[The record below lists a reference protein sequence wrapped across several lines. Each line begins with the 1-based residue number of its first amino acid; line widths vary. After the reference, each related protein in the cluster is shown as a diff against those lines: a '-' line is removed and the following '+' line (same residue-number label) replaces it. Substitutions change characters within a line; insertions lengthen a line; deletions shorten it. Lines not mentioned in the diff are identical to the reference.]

1 MIQGDDLARDV
12 ARSGSRS
19 RATDPACIRSA
30 APTRGA
36 AQPRGRKSLD
46 FTVLV
51 LALGIAAIYYAPKL
65 ARFDTEQS
73 FSPEFLKLIEIER
86 SKLAGIE
93 EKIKAADNVVSS
105 VRGEIVA
112 SLNRAGFSWRSEDGE
127 ISLNDIALT
136 ADGKTAI
143 AVGKIRTV
151 TSSGKSEEEIR
162 LEFSNNQ
169 LFDAF
174 QQGIVTSP
182 IPLISKGLR
191 DDFMA
196 AVGDRRRVGDVQ
208 GTLLAQI
215 ASMEKIGISR
225 PKEAPQEPKT
235 PGGNKDKIKSSENSS
250 ILRFLLQTN
259 ALRAGIILLILFLVQ
274 ILVSLSRYDTRLAA
288 FYDAR
293 ADALLLTDP
302 GSLPQRTLNVDEIDK
317 LMAALSPDA
326 LDFGRAPRTVTE
338 QAGQMA
344 RDLFRMGGRGGTSA
358 GG

>member
-1 MIQGDDLARDV
+1 M
-12 ARSGSRS
+12 
-19 RATDPACIRSA
+19 
-30 APTRGA
+30 
-36 AQPRGRKSLD
+36 
-46 FTVLV
+46 V

-127 ISLNDIALT
+127 ISLNDIALTADGKTAIAVGDSGTVVVSSDGGRSWAARDSATKNFLGDIALT